1 MAAGMVARGKKVE
14 NSIDFTP
21 FLKALKKNGLKI
33 VLFTVLVT
41 GACVPLIMSMGA
53 KYISTAAVLL
63 KAQADNAT
71 PIEQVDGYDSTRAQY
86 YETQLNLMQSRV
98 VLERVVKQ
106 LKLDENSQYNRD
118 KIISESPLTW
128 QLPEQQR
135 MDNAIKTLRKG
146 LTFTPVRL
154 TQLVYVSY
162 ESSDAAEAARIANA
176 VAQGFIDYS
185 VEQKMAKTQT
195 AQQWNES
202 QMAELREQVAAKKK
216 EMEHFLDKE
225 GLLTFRGIDGFETEE
240 LGITTNKL
248 ADAKERRLAAQAQYE
263 IVLNNIDAP
272 LEDIAAIPEI
282 SSHPQLQ
289 DLRIAL
295 IQAKRK
301 LFDLQNKYGPKH
313 NKVLEAKAQIQAIEG
328 QTKNLLNE
336 LKDGLYKQYQAALTK
351 ENRYKALLNEQKKQ
365 FRTLVAKRDQYES
378 MKLDLQK
385 TEDLYKSLFLRSK
398 EQSLTAQYREPDALI
413 YDPAVAAERPQ
424 KPNKKLLL
432 VMVFVLSLMI
442 ALLFVIV
449 RTAMNQT
456 VSTLAQLPSK
466 LGLAP
471 LADLPEF
478 AEGVERAALVKLIAS
493 NQQAMET
500 IHGINS
506 AVLLKAPT
514 ARTLGVVA
522 SCEGEGASL
531 VAQLMAQSLAANHR
545 TLLVDLDYR
554 TQAGLSLSFESQSE
568 QESVVAT
575 GFAQW
580 LGAEQQATM
589 LTLSDYVQP
598 MEQGGDWLPRGVLTQ
613 SPLLLL
619 GQEGAKHAFEQ
630 LALHYDRVVVN
641 LPSLH
646 ENKDAQLIAKW
657 LDQVLVVIQAD
668 TRQATAIR
676 HDLAKLEQEGVC
688 LLGGVLNRVN
698 ADELISEESLA
709 FVTHGALSALDN
721 LGR

>member
-33 VLFTVLVT
+33 VLFTALVT
-41 GACVPLIMSMGA
+41 GASVPLIMSMES

-98 VLERVVKQ
+98 VLERVVTQ

-185 VEQKMAKTQT
+185 VEQKMAKTQS

-216 EMEHFLDKE
+216 EMERFLDKE

-272 LEDIAAIPEI
+272 LDDIAAIPEI

-289 DLRIAL
+289 DLRIAM

-301 LFDLQNKYGPKH
+301 LYDLQNKYGPKH

-466 LGLAP
+466 LGLVP

-478 AEGVERAALVKLIAS
+478 AEGVERSALAKLIAS

-554 TQAGLSLSFESQSE
+554 TQTGLSLPFESQSE
-568 QESVVAT
+568 QEDNVA

-580 LGAEQQATM
+580 LDAEQQGTT
-589 LTLSDYVQP
+589 LTLSDFVQP

-613 SPLLLL
+613 SPLLML
-619 GQEGAKHAFEQ
+619 GREGAKHAFEQ

-676 HDLAKLEQEGVC
+676 HDLAKLEQEGVG

-721 LGR
+721 LGQ

>member
-33 VLFTVLVT
+33 VLFTALVT
-41 GACVPLIMSMGA
+41 GASVPLIMSMGS

-71 PIEQVDGYDSTRAQY
+71 PIEQVDSYDSTRAQY

-98 VLERVVKQ
+98 VLERVVTQ

-135 MDNAIKTLRKG
+135 MDNAIKTFRKG

-185 VEQKMAKTQT
+185 VEQKMAKTQS

-216 EMEHFLDKE
+216 EMERFLDKE

-272 LEDIAAIPEI
+272 LDDIAAIPEI

-289 DLRIAL
+289 DLRIAM

-301 LFDLQNKYGPKH
+301 LYDLQNKYGPKH

-466 LGLAP
+466 LGLVP
-471 LADLPEF
+471 LADLPGF
-478 AEGVERAALVKLIAS
+478 AEGVERSALAKLIAS

-554 TQAGLSLSFESQSE
+554 TQTGLSLPFESQSE
-568 QESVVAT
+568 QEDNVA

-580 LGAEQQATM
+580 LDAEQQGTT
-589 LTLSDYVQP
+589 LTLSDFVQP

-613 SPLLLL
+613 SPLLML
-619 GQEGAKHAFEQ
+619 GREGAKHAFEQ

-676 HDLAKLEQEGVC
+676 HDLAKLEQEGVG

-721 LGR
+721 LGQ

>member
-33 VLFTVLVT
+33 VLFTALVT
-41 GACVPLIMSMGA
+41 GASVPLIMSMES

-98 VLERVVKQ
+98 VLERVVTQ

-185 VEQKMAKTQT
+185 VEQKMAKTQS

-216 EMEHFLDKE
+216 EMERFLDKE

-272 LEDIAAIPEI
+272 LDDIAAIPEI

-289 DLRIAL
+289 DLRIAM

-301 LFDLQNKYGPKH
+301 LYDLQNKYGPKH

-466 LGLAP
+466 LGLVP
-471 LADLPEF
+471 LADLPGF
-478 AEGVERAALVKLIAS
+478 AEGVERSALAKLIAS

-554 TQAGLSLSFESQSE
+554 TQTGLSLPFESQSE
-568 QESVVAT
+568 QEDNVA

-580 LGAEQQATM
+580 LDAEQQGTT
-589 LTLSDYVQP
+589 LTLSDFVQP

-613 SPLLLL
+613 SPLLML
-619 GQEGAKHAFEQ
+619 GREGAKHAFEQ

-676 HDLAKLEQEGVC
+676 HDLAKLEQEGVG

-721 LGR
+721 LGQ

>member
-33 VLFTVLVT
+33 VLFTALVT
-41 GACVPLIMSMGA
+41 GASVPLIMSMES

-98 VLERVVKQ
+98 VLERVVTQ

-185 VEQKMAKTQT
+185 VEQKMAKTQS

-216 EMEHFLDKE
+216 EMERFLDKE

-272 LEDIAAIPEI
+272 LDDIAAIPEI

-289 DLRIAL
+289 DLRIAM

-301 LFDLQNKYGPKH
+301 LYDLQNKYGPKH

-466 LGLAP
+466 LGLVP

-478 AEGVERAALVKLIAS
+478 AEGVERSALAKLIAS

-554 TQAGLSLSFESQSE
+554 TQTGLSLPFESQSE
-568 QESVVAT
+568 QEDNVA

-580 LGAEQQATM
+580 LDAEQQGTT
-589 LTLSDYVQP
+589 LTLSDFVQP

-619 GQEGAKHAFEQ
+619 GREGAKHAFEQ

-676 HDLAKLEQEGVC
+676 HDLAKLEQEGVG

-721 LGR
+721 LGQ